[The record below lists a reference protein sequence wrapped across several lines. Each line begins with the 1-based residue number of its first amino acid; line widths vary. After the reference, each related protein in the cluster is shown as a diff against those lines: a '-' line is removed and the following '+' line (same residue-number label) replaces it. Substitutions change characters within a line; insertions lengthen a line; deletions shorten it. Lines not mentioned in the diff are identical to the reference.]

1 MGTRAA
7 ERTPMQR
14 DDDLTRSYQSNRGYR
29 MWGGD
34 RLPTGET
41 RGLAWI
47 SLALVVGVALVLGT
61 WVALRQ

>member
-1 MGTRAA
+1 
-7 ERTPMQR
+7 MQR
-14 DDDLTRSYQSNRGYR
+14 DDDLTRSYQSNRGFR